1 MFEQLSVI
9 MVSLVV
15 KLVVSSVTFGPAH
28 LSPGGGEEEEEKEGV
43 DYRKPRVS
51 ADEDDDDD
59 ECRKPQIS

>member
-1 MFEQLSVI
+1 VFEQLSVI

-28 LSPGGGEEEEEKEGV
+28 LSPGGGEEEEEEGV

-59 ECRKPQIS
+59 DECQKTTD